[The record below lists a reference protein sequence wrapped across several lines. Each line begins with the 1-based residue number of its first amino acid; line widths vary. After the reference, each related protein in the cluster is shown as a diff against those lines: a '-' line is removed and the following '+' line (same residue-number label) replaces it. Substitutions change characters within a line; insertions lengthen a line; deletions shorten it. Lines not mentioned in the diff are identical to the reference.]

1 MLGTYSSPAGSQS
14 ILTGPYTVL
23 PVIVYDWSRKPQAE
37 FRELTAAAIIALLV
51 LTLFFNAMAIL
62 LRNRYQKQW

>member
-1 MLGTYSSPAGSQS
+1 M
-14 ILTGPYTVL
+14 L
-23 PVIVYDWSRKPQAE
+23 PVTVYDWSRKPQAE